1 MRNLN
6 TRTPHLALQE
16 SVSIWAGEK
25 EMKMEM
31 RKGSFFEV
39 RREKF
44 ERALAV
50 FILAEIIGLLIF
62 GLMIGGF

>member
-1 MRNLN
+1 
-6 TRTPHLALQE
+6 
-16 SVSIWAGEK
+16 
-25 EMKMEM
+25 MEM